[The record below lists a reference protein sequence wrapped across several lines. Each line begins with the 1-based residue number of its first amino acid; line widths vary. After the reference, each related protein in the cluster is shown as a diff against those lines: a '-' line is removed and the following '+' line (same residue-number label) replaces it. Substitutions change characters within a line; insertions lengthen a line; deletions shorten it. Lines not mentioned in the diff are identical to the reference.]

1 MRLHLLL
8 ALLLAAPFW
17 ETRTPDQWT
26 DGELEQLLGS
36 SPWVRTLDPPITEG
50 KITSVAV
57 RLATAR
63 PIREAESELARRRRQ
78 KFPEAPVDDSDDYET
93 FLEQRSAECI
103 ILAVNTGV
111 SSAFGDR
118 AEIRRMQEESYLRVG
133 KTRLKMEGHFPP
145 TPADPWLRLVFPR
158 PREITSKSVIFELYI
173 PSLPAP
179 FRQVEFWVDELIFRG
194 KPEL

>member
-1 MRLHLLL
+1 M
-8 ALLLAAPFW
+8 LLAAPFW

-26 DGELEQLLGS
+26 DQELEQLLDR
-36 SPWVRTLDPPITEG
+36 SPWVRMLDPMIPEG
-50 KITSVAV
+50 KIPSVPV

-63 PIREAESELARRRRQ
+63 PIREAEKELERRRRQ
-78 KFPEAPVDDSDDYET
+78 KFPEAPADDSDDYET
-93 FLEQRSAECI
+93 FVTEHSAEFI
-103 ILAVNTGV
+103 ILAVRTGV

-118 AEIRRMQEESYLRVG
+118 AEIRRMQEESHLRIG

-158 PREITSKSVIFELYI
+158 PREITSKSVIFELYV
-173 PSLPAP
+173 PSLPSP
-179 FRQVEFWVDELIFRG
+179 FRQVEFWLEELIFRG